1 MPHSV
6 SGKCY
11 EFEFHQGRL
20 LSVWLGHW
28 KYIVFIFSQVN
39 IPLILQLLK
48 HGAKPSGKDGNALH
62 LVLLSASLNK
72 ESGKEIDLSQMFEE
86 VHSIFLFLERNW
98 NTGLTYFL
106 QSLCSSLKEIDENID
121 FFLQKKE
128 LLVV

>member
-1 MPHSV
+1 
-6 SGKCY
+6 
-11 EFEFHQGRL
+11 
-20 LSVWLGHW
+20 
-28 KYIVFIFSQVN
+28 
-39 IPLILQLLK
+39 
-48 HGAKPSGKDGNALH
+48 
-62 LVLLSASLNK
+62 
-72 ESGKEIDLSQMFEE
+72 MFEE